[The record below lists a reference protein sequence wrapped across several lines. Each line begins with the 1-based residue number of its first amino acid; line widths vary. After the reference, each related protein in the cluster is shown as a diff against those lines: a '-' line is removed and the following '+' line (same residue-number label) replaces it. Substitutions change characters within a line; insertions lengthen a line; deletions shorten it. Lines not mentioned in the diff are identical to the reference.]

1 MFKTSTPYN
10 LRLRTFSVWPRETRT
25 QPSLPLGAPQN
36 SPSADSVVWR
46 VERLGPTVARQSRA
60 REVRVQ
66 VLDDETQYP
75 DFRKAA

>member
-1 MFKTSTPYN
+1 MFKTSTPHS
-10 LRLRTFSVWPRETRT
+10 LRLRTFSVWPEADAT

-46 VERLGPTVARQSRA
+46 VERLGPTIARQSRQ
-60 REVRVQ
+60 REVRVP